1 MEPNLKQNSVE
12 IDLSLG
18 DIQVVVLG
26 DPTRLEQVVIN
37 LIRNALDATRSCSNS
52 KISISIIPGNTAV
65 LNISDN
71 GTGIEDLDNIFE
83 PFYTTKEPGDGLG
96 LGLSISSSIIK
107 DYGGRLIAKNNEL
120 NGAIFEFELP
130 LVKDDEMND

>member
-1 MEPNLKQNSVE
+1 M
-12 IDLSLG
+12 
-18 DIQVVVLG
+18 
-26 DPTRLEQVVIN
+26 
-37 LIRNALDATRSCSNS
+37 
-52 KISISIIPGNTAV
+52 

-83 PFYTTKEPGDGLG
+83 PFYTTKDPGDGLG

-107 DYGGRLIAKNNEL
+107 DYGGRLIAKNNER